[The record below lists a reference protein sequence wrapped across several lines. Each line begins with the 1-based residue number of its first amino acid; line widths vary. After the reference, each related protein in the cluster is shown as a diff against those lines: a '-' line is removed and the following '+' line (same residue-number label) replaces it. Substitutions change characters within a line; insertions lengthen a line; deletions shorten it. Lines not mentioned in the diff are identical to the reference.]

1 MTTPSIVP
9 TNRTGTYRDYLQTKV
24 DKSGASRTEATSVSV
39 PSGTTTTTIVGLIPF
54 NKGFRMSVGG
64 TQLAVGALGTSV
76 TIDIGYVYSDN
87 TTYTNDPDAFASG
100 LTVAAAG
107 GLIVFDESVGLGA
120 FTAEADGWV
129 VAVIGGTTTGTTGSI
144 FGQISG
150 VYDGLSATSNR

>member
-9 TNRTGTYRDYLQTKV
+9 TNRSGTYRDYLQTKL
-24 DKSGASRTEATSVSV
+24 DKSGAMRTEAFTVSV

-54 NKGFRMSVGG
+54 NKGFRLSLGG

-76 TIDIGYVYSDN
+76 TIDVGYVYNDN
-87 TTYTNDPDAFASG
+87 VTYTNDPDAFASA

-107 GLIVFDESVGLGA
+107 GLIVFDETVGLGA

-129 VAVIGGTTTGTTGSI
+129 TVTIGGATTGTTNSI
-144 FGQISG
+144 FGQIAS
-150 VYDGLSATSNR
+150 VYDGLSASSNR